1 MEIKLIDNIPQDIIM
16 NNRFIR
22 WINFANKTVVRLID
36 SLRDCPKEKILNV
49 LNSIN
54 KQNIQDISIERR
66 VYTHRGKEIS
76 FEEMANSEKLF
87 LLAFAAD
94 YSKTKIYF
102 CNEIESLT
110 ETVLKIFIDTF
121 RYSQYVNIAYIDDS
135 SSDYLDYVYR
145 SEVA

>member
-1 MEIKLIDNIPQDIIM
+1 MEIKLIDTIPQDIIM

-22 WINFANKTVVRLID
+22 EINFANKTVVRLID
-36 SLRDCPKEKILNV
+36 SLRDCPKEKILNA

-66 VYTHRGKEIS
+66 VYTHRDKEIS

-94 YSKTKIYF
+94 YSETKIYF
-102 CNEIESLT
+102 CLRFHH
-110 ETVLKIFIDTF
+110 KF
-121 RYSQYVNIAYIDDS
+121 Y
-135 SSDYLDYVYR
+135 
-145 SEVA
+145 